1 VEAENIFVTVSTTD
15 PAEPYRQ
22 VALQVFAD
30 SMVAAVLDRE
40 AENQKLLEIG
50 HVTHGDGRT
59 HAERVRPDRERAI
72 VNYQNSPGDYAFS
85 EAEIGRAELMA
96 LSPEERAEVIRLR
109 AQNRAMMASL
119 ERSIASLENSG
130 VRQEAL
136 WLAVGERLG
145 RPAQDGDA
153 ITDRDEERAEQIMQF
168 WNADLR
174 G

>member
-1 VEAENIFVTVSTTD
+1 
-15 PAEPYRQ
+15 
-22 VALQVFAD
+22 
-30 SMVAAVLDRE
+30 
-40 AENQKLLEIG
+40 
-50 HVTHGDGRT
+50 
-59 HAERVRPDRERAI
+59 
-72 VNYQNSPGDYAFS
+72 
-85 EAEIGRAELMA
+85 MA